1 MDYLF
6 RPCLVQ
12 ARETMTSGEIMT
24 MYATMRDCAAVGV
37 YSMSEIAE
45 GVLPLKYFTAAEKS
59 RAFVESGCLAIL
71 IAVGICS
78 AAAVAG
84 GAAADG
90 SAAGGSE
97 PGVNTAAGCTA
108 GGIMSTGC
116 TAGGSAAG
124 GATVDLRRC
133 ERLRA
138 KNMASAV
145 ASTPATVLGA
155 SRWRP
160 SRPCRASMG
169 KSGPDYS
176 TSPHTPSANIPR
188 PILKAADFVIG
199 MGGTYVNKVEEAL
212 KSMGLAVLEV
222 PEVTSMLSKT
232 TMASAETLGLT
243 GDMVFAGPVLD
254 KDQRHI
260 DEGGG
265 SVKMSSGTGQR
276 LMADAKKSKELQ
288 PLLLAVSKVIAPIA
302 AHLGVTEQKSVVL
315 VNKTGPQP
323 VGTQAFH
330 TDTDAGVPGFI
341 AILPFQEK
349 TTMLVAC
356 GSRWAVHLAGSRQ
369 EKDGVTDEEI
379 AAGIPKWTVARLV
392 MEPGQ
397 LVLLDGNTVHAGDAG
412 APGQTSV
419 RLHWYFM
426 KEPLDN
432 ATYPITML
440 GKVFASLFK

>member
-1 MDYLF
+1 MPTDANHVL
-6 RPCLVQ
+6 
-12 ARETMTSGEIMT
+12 AIIK
-24 MYATMRDCAAVGV
+24 D
-37 YSMSEIAE
+37 EIAYLE
-45 GVLPLKYFTAAEKS
+45 
-59 RAFVESGCLAIL
+59 
-71 IAVGICS
+71 AVGIL
-78 AAAVAG
+78 
-84 GAAADG
+84 
-90 SAAGGSE
+90 
-97 PGVNTAAGCTA
+97 VN
-108 GGIMSTGC
+108 
-116 TAGGSAAG
+116 
-124 GATVDLRRC
+124 D
-133 ERLRA
+133 
-138 KNMASAV
+138 
-145 ASTPATVLGA
+145 A
-155 SRWRP
+155 SRGGEVFRYELF
-160 SRPCRASMG
+160 
-169 KSGPDYS
+169 KSPNGLPRDHYLP
-176 TSPHTPSANIPR
+176 TCLSPQMVSLETITCLP
-188 PILKAADFVIG
+188 
-199 MGGTYVNKVEEAL
+199 
-212 KSMGLAVLEV
+212 GLPLIHRCFATLAGIV
-222 PEVTSMLSKT
+222 S
-232 TMASAETLGLT
+232 MASAETLGLT